1 MSTASTIK
9 VVIPPVP
16 TTSHSVFLPSRRHLA
31 AACAAAALTAP
42 ALAAPAILAPLG
54 ELSVPAASAQI
65 PEGMTPE
72 AVQSMLATP
81 VSVAAGQTTTVSL
94 PVPVEASYSGGGW
107 SVSASGGSATITAP
121 AEGGQVSIPVSY
133 QGYSG
138 TVTLVSTAPE
148 KADVGGTGNG
158 GNGEGGS
165 NGADNG
171 ASGTGS
177 GGEGTQGDNGAGGSE
192 GGSGSAEGTNGGAA
206 GDATGGEADANLPVV
221 PGEKPTRSAASPAD
235 ASAAE
240 HIYLEST
247 IKDNVITAQMG
258 VSQALDLYNR
268 FKDMDRNS
276 VTLRYIDADGNIIEG
291 VQRDINATARTLT
304 LTYPEGQAP
313 DNPFIMQLIREDGS
327 GVVADV
333 TLRDPHYASA
343 DHATSEQLEKEQT
356 AHDSADSSNT
366 KLIVAGVVIVVL
378 IVALIAALVALAR
391 KRRSARSMTR

>member
-1 MSTASTIK
+1 M
-9 VVIPPVP
+9 P

-148 KADVGGTGNG
+148 NADVGGTGNG
-158 GNGEGGS
+158 GHGAGGS

-177 GGEGTQGDNGAGGSE
+177 GGEGTQGESGGDGSE

-206 GDATGGEADANLPVV
+206 GDATGGEAESNLPVV

-235 ASAAE
+235 DSAAE

-258 VSQALDLYNR
+258 VSQAVDLYSR

-391 KRRSARSMTR
+391 KRRSARSTTL

>member
-16 TTSHSVFLPSRRHLA
+16 TTSHSVFLSSRRHLA
-31 AACAAAALTAP
+31 AVCAAAVLTAP

-54 ELSVPAASAQI
+54 ESPVPAASAQI

-138 TVTLVSTAPE
+138 TITLVSTAPE

-291 VQRDINATARTLT
+291 VQRDINTTARTLT

-343 DHATSEQLEKEQT
+343 DHVTREQLEEEQA

-391 KRRSARSMTR
+391 KRRSARSTTL

>member
-1 MSTASTIK
+1 M
-9 VVIPPVP
+9 P
-16 TTSHSVFLPSRRHLA
+16 TTSHSVFLLSRRPLA
-31 AACAAAALTAP
+31 AAFAAAALTAP

-54 ELSVPAASAQI
+54 ESPVPAASAQI
-65 PEGMTPE
+65 PEGLTPE

-81 VSVAAGQTTTVSL
+81 VSVAAGQTSTVSL

-148 KADVGGTGNG
+148 NADVGGTGNG
-158 GNGEGGS
+158 GG
-165 NGADNG
+165 NG
-171 ASGTGS
+171 ASGNGS
-177 GGEGTQGDNGAGGSE
+177 GGEGTQGENGGDGSTGAGGSE
-192 GGSGSAEGTNGGAA
+192 GGRGTAEGTNGGAA
-206 GDATGGEADANLPVV
+206 GDATSGEADANLPVV
-221 PGEKPTRSAASPAD
+221 PGEKPARSAASPAD
-235 ASAAE
+235 ATAAE

-258 VSQALDLYNR
+258 VSQAVDLYNR

-343 DHATSEQLEKEQT
+343 DHATREQLEKEQT

-391 KRRSARSMTR
+391 KRRSAH

>member
-1 MSTASTIK
+1 M
-9 VVIPPVP
+9 P
-16 TTSHSVFLPSRRHLA
+16 TTSHSVFLSSRRHLA
-31 AACAAAALTAP
+31 AVCAAAVLTAP

-54 ELSVPAASAQI
+54 ESPVPAASAQI

-148 KADVGGTGNG
+148 NADVGGTGNG
-158 GNGEGGS
+158 GHGAGGS

-177 GGEGTQGDNGAGGSE
+177 GGEGTQGESGGDGSE

-221 PGEKPTRSAASPAD
+221 PGEKPARSAASPAD
-235 ASAAE
+235 DSAAE

-258 VSQALDLYNR
+258 VSQAVDLYSR

-291 VQRDINATARTLT
+291 VQRDINTTARTLT

-343 DHATSEQLEKEQT
+343 DHVTREQLEEEQA

-391 KRRSARSMTR
+391 KRRSARSTTL

>member
-148 KADVGGTGNG
+148 NADVGGTGNG
-158 GNGEGGS
+158 GHGAGGS

-177 GGEGTQGDNGAGGSE
+177 GGEGTQGESGGDGSE

-206 GDATGGEADANLPVV
+206 GDATGGEAESNLPVV
-221 PGEKPTRSAASPAD
+221 PGEKPARSAASPAD
-235 ASAAE
+235 DSAAE

-258 VSQALDLYNR
+258 VSQAVDLYSR

>member
-158 GNGEGGS
+158 GHGEGGS

-291 VQRDINATARTLT
+291 VQRDINTTARTLT

-391 KRRSARSMTR
+391 KRRSARSTTL

>member
-1 MSTASTIK
+1 M
-9 VVIPPVP
+9 P

-148 KADVGGTGNG
+148 NADVGGTGNG
-158 GNGEGGS
+158 GHGAGGS

-177 GGEGTQGDNGAGGSE
+177 GGEGTQGESGGDGSE

-206 GDATGGEADANLPVV
+206 GDATGGEAESNLPVV

-235 ASAAE
+235 DSAAE

-258 VSQALDLYNR
+258 VSQAVDLYSR

-291 VQRDINATARTLT
+291 VQRDINTTARTLT

-343 DHATSEQLEKEQT
+343 DHVTREQLEEEQA

>member
-148 KADVGGTGNG
+148 NADVGGTGNG
-158 GNGEGGS
+158 GHGAGGS

-177 GGEGTQGDNGAGGSE
+177 GGEGTQGESGGDGSE

-206 GDATGGEADANLPVV
+206 GDATGGEAESNLPVV
-221 PGEKPTRSAASPAD
+221 PGEKPARSAASPAD

>member
-148 KADVGGTGNG
+148 NADVGGTGNG
-158 GNGEGGS
+158 GHGAGGS

-177 GGEGTQGDNGAGGSE
+177 GGEGTQGESGGDGSE

-206 GDATGGEADANLPVV
+206 GDATGGEAESNLPVV

-235 ASAAE
+235 DSAAE

-258 VSQALDLYNR
+258 VSQAVDLYSR

>member
-1 MSTASTIK
+1 M
-9 VVIPPVP
+9 P

-42 ALAAPAILAPLG
+42 VLAAPAILAPLG
-54 ELSVPAASAQI
+54 ETPIPVASAQI

-94 PVPVEASYSGGGW
+94 PVPAEASYSGGGW

-138 TVTLVSTAPE
+138 TITLVATAPE
-148 KADVGGTGNG
+148 NADIGGTGNG
-158 GNGEGGS
+158 ENGESGS
-165 NGADNG
+165 NGAEGTGND
-171 ASGTGS
+171 ASGNGS
-177 GGEGTQGDNGAGGSE
+177 GGEDTQGDNGGDGSTGAGGSE
-192 GGSGSAEGTNGGAA
+192 GGSGSAAGTNGGAA
-206 GDATGGEADANLPVV
+206 GDATGGEADADLPVV
-221 PGEKPTRSAASPAD
+221 PGEKPARTAASPAD

-291 VQRDINATARTLT
+291 VQRDINTTARTLT

-343 DHATSEQLEKEQT
+343 DHATREQLEEERT

-366 KLIVAGVVIVVL
+366 KLIVAGLVIVVL

-391 KRRSARSMTR
+391 KRRSARSTTL

>member
-1 MSTASTIK
+1 M
-9 VVIPPVP
+9 P

-148 KADVGGTGNG
+148 NADVGGTGNG
-158 GNGEGGS
+158 GHGAGGS

-177 GGEGTQGDNGAGGSE
+177 GGEGTQGESGGDGSE

-206 GDATGGEADANLPVV
+206 GDATGGEAESNLPVV
-221 PGEKPTRSAASPAD
+221 PGEKPARSAASPAD
-235 ASAAE
+235 ASTAE

-258 VSQALDLYNR
+258 VSQAVDLYSR

>member
-16 TTSHSVFLPSRRHLA
+16 TTSHSVFLPSRRPLA

-54 ELSVPAASAQI
+54 ESPVPAASAQI
-65 PEGMTPE
+65 PEGLTPE

-81 VSVAAGQTTTVSL
+81 VSVAAGQTSTVSL

-148 KADVGGTGNG
+148 NADVGGTGNG
-158 GNGEGGS
+158 GG
-165 NGADNG
+165 NG
-171 ASGTGS
+171 ASGNGS
-177 GGEGTQGDNGAGGSE
+177 GGEGTQGENGGDGSTGAGGSE
-192 GGSGSAEGTNGGAA
+192 GGRGSAEGTNGGAA
-206 GDATGGEADANLPVV
+206 GDATSGEADANLPVV
-221 PGEKPTRSAASPAD
+221 PGEKPARSAASPAD
-235 ASAAE
+235 ATAAE

-258 VSQALDLYNR
+258 VSQAVDLYNR

-343 DHATSEQLEKEQT
+343 DHATREQLEKEQT

-391 KRRSARSMTR
+391 KRRSAH

>member
-148 KADVGGTGNG
+148 NADVGGTGNG
-158 GNGEGGS
+158 GHGAGGS

-177 GGEGTQGDNGAGGSE
+177 GGEGTQGESGGDGSE

-206 GDATGGEADANLPVV
+206 GDATGGEAESNLPVV
-221 PGEKPTRSAASPAD
+221 PGEKPARSAASPAD
-235 ASAAE
+235 DSAAE

-258 VSQALDLYNR
+258 VSQAVDLYSR

-391 KRRSARSMTR
+391 KRRSARSTTL

>member
-1 MSTASTIK
+1 
-9 VVIPPVP
+9 
-16 TTSHSVFLPSRRHLA
+16 
-31 AACAAAALTAP
+31 
-42 ALAAPAILAPLG
+42 
-54 ELSVPAASAQI
+54 
-65 PEGMTPE
+65 
-72 AVQSMLATP
+72 MLATP
-81 VSVAAGQTTTVSL
+81 VSVAAGQTSTVSL

-148 KADVGGTGNG
+148 NADVGGTGNG
-158 GNGEGGS
+158 GG
-165 NGADNG
+165 NG
-171 ASGTGS
+171 ASGNGS
-177 GGEGTQGDNGAGGSE
+177 GSEGTQGENGGDGSTGAGGSE
-192 GGSGSAEGTNGGAA
+192 GDRGTAEGTNGGAA
-206 GDATGGEADANLPVV
+206 GDATSGEADANLPVV
-221 PGEKPTRSAASPAD
+221 PGEKPARSAASPAD
-235 ASAAE
+235 ATAAE

-258 VSQALDLYNR
+258 VSQAVDLYNR

-313 DNPFIMQLIREDGS
+313 DNPFIMQLIRVDGS

-343 DHATSEQLEKEQT
+343 DHATREQLEKEQT

-391 KRRSARSMTR
+391 KRRSAH

>member
-148 KADVGGTGNG
+148 NADVGGTGNG
-158 GNGEGGS
+158 GHGAGGS

-177 GGEGTQGDNGAGGSE
+177 GGEGTQGESGGDGSE

-206 GDATGGEADANLPVV
+206 GDATGGEAESNLPVV

-235 ASAAE
+235 DSAAE

-258 VSQALDLYNR
+258 VSQAVDLYSR

-291 VQRDINATARTLT
+291 VQRDINTTARTLT

-343 DHATSEQLEKEQT
+343 DHVTREQLEEEQA

-391 KRRSARSMTR
+391 KRRSARSTTL

>member
-1 MSTASTIK
+1 M
-9 VVIPPVP
+9 P

-148 KADVGGTGNG
+148 NADVGGTGNG
-158 GNGEGGS
+158 GHGAGGS

-177 GGEGTQGDNGAGGSE
+177 GGEGTQGESGGDGSE

-206 GDATGGEADANLPVV
+206 GDATGGEAESNLPVV
-221 PGEKPTRSAASPAD
+221 PGEKPARSAASPAD
-235 ASAAE
+235 DSAAE

-291 VQRDINATARTLT
+291 VQRDINTTARTLT

-343 DHATSEQLEKEQT
+343 DHVTREQLEEEQA

-391 KRRSARSMTR
+391 KRRSARSTTL

>member
-148 KADVGGTGNG
+148 NADVGGTGNG
-158 GNGEGGS
+158 GHGAGGS

-177 GGEGTQGDNGAGGSE
+177 GGEGTQGESGGDGSE

-206 GDATGGEADANLPVV
+206 GDATGGEAESNLPVV

-235 ASAAE
+235 DSAAE

-258 VSQALDLYNR
+258 VSQAVDLYSR

-391 KRRSARSMTR
+391 KRRSARSTTL

>member
-148 KADVGGTGNG
+148 NADVGGTGNG
-158 GNGEGGS
+158 GHGAGGS

-177 GGEGTQGDNGAGGSE
+177 GGEGTQGESGGDGSE

-206 GDATGGEADANLPVV
+206 GDATGGEAESNLPVV
-221 PGEKPTRSAASPAD
+221 PGEKPARSAASPAD
-235 ASAAE
+235 DSAAE

-258 VSQALDLYNR
+258 VSQAVDLYSR

-343 DHATSEQLEKEQT
+343 DHVTREQLEEEQA

>member
-1 MSTASTIK
+1 M
-9 VVIPPVP
+9 
-16 TTSHSVFLPSRRHLA
+16 FLSSRRHLA
-31 AACAAAALTAP
+31 AVCAAAVLTAP

-54 ELSVPAASAQI
+54 ESPVPAASAQI

-148 KADVGGTGNG
+148 NADVGGTGNG
-158 GNGEGGS
+158 GHGAGGS

-177 GGEGTQGDNGAGGSE
+177 GGEGTQGESGGDGSE

-221 PGEKPTRSAASPAD
+221 PGEKPARSAASPAD
-235 ASAAE
+235 DSAAE

-258 VSQALDLYNR
+258 VSQAVDLYSR

-291 VQRDINATARTLT
+291 VQRDINTTARTLT

-343 DHATSEQLEKEQT
+343 DHVTREQLEEEQA

-391 KRRSARSMTR
+391 KRRSARSTTL

>member
-1 MSTASTIK
+1 M
-9 VVIPPVP
+9 P

-148 KADVGGTGNG
+148 NADVGGTGNG
-158 GNGEGGS
+158 GHGAGGS

-177 GGEGTQGDNGAGGSE
+177 GGEGTQGESGGDGSE

-206 GDATGGEADANLPVV
+206 GDATGGEAESNLPVV

-235 ASAAE
+235 DSAAE

-258 VSQALDLYNR
+258 VSQAVDLYSR

-291 VQRDINATARTLT
+291 VQRDINTTARTLT

-343 DHATSEQLEKEQT
+343 DHVTREQLEEEQA

-391 KRRSARSMTR
+391 KRRSARSTTL

>member
-1 MSTASTIK
+1 M
-9 VVIPPVP
+9 P

-158 GNGEGGS
+158 GHGEGGS

-291 VQRDINATARTLT
+291 VQRDINTTARTLT

-391 KRRSARSMTR
+391 KRRSARSTTL

>member
-121 AEGGQVSIPVSY
+121 AEGGQISIPVSY

-148 KADVGGTGNG
+148 NADVGGTGNG
-158 GNGEGGS
+158 GHGAGGS

-177 GGEGTQGDNGAGGSE
+177 GGEGTQGESGGDGSE

-206 GDATGGEADANLPVV
+206 GDATGGEAESNLPVV
-221 PGEKPTRSAASPAD
+221 PGEKPARSAASPAD
-235 ASAAE
+235 DSAAE

-258 VSQALDLYNR
+258 VSQAVDLYSR

>member
-1 MSTASTIK
+1 M
-9 VVIPPVP
+9 P

-148 KADVGGTGNG
+148 NADVGGTGNG
-158 GNGEGGS
+158 GHGAGGS

-177 GGEGTQGDNGAGGSE
+177 GGEGTQGESGGDGSE

-206 GDATGGEADANLPVV
+206 GDATGGEAESNLPVV

-235 ASAAE
+235 DSAAE

-258 VSQALDLYNR
+258 VSQAVDLYSR

-304 LTYPEGQAP
+304 LTYPDGQAP

>member
-148 KADVGGTGNG
+148 NADVGGTGNG
-158 GNGEGGS
+158 GHGAGGS

-177 GGEGTQGDNGAGGSE
+177 GGEGTQGESGGDGSE
-192 GGSGSAEGTNGGAA
+192 GGSGSVEGTNGGAA
-206 GDATGGEADANLPVV
+206 GDGTGGEAESNLPVV
-221 PGEKPTRSAASPAD
+221 PGEKPARSAASPAD
-235 ASAAE
+235 DSAAE

-258 VSQALDLYNR
+258 VSQAVDLYSR

>member
-148 KADVGGTGNG
+148 NADVGGTGNG
-158 GNGEGGS
+158 GHGAGGS

-177 GGEGTQGDNGAGGSE
+177 GGEGTQGESGGDGSE

-206 GDATGGEADANLPVV
+206 GDATGGEAESNLPVV
-221 PGEKPTRSAASPAD
+221 PGEKPARSAASPAD
-235 ASAAE
+235 DSAAE

>member
-1 MSTASTIK
+1 M
-9 VVIPPVP
+9 P

-148 KADVGGTGNG
+148 NADVGGTGNG
-158 GNGEGGS
+158 GHGAGGS

-177 GGEGTQGDNGAGGSE
+177 GGEGTQGESGGDGSE

-206 GDATGGEADANLPVV
+206 GDATGGEAESNLPVV

-235 ASAAE
+235 DSAAE

-258 VSQALDLYNR
+258 VSQAVDLYSR